1 MLKEKTLHEGTFRYR
16 RYGGGEDGNS
26 WVTYLIRGRSDLYIA
41 LLLLP
46 KPAINDLLEY
56 CFFPP
61 NS

>member
-1 MLKEKTLHEGTFRYR
+1 MVVEKTGIV
-16 RYGGGEDGNS
+16 G
-26 WVTYLIRGRSDLYIA
+26 VTYLIRGRSDLYIA

-56 CFFPP
+56 CFFSP